1 MMENHWNLVLQLSHR
16 GQNENEVYCH
26 WPSRCLVC
34 CSQQRESDQWS
45 PKMLADTQDWLCTP
59 WLNAR
64 VLWMWIFLIFFAL
77 LGVDTEWSILLGD
90 KKNSFIWRRHDPF
103 PCPRY
108 HSWQNMFV
116 LDYFKLPLSHWSIG
130 HVKPSFTLVTI
141 IDEVWAQ
148 NSKIIFTIT

>member
-45 PKMLADTQDWLCTP
+45 PKMLADTQGWLCTP

-90 KKNSFIWRRHDPF
+90 KKIVLFGGGMTPSPAPAIIHDKICSSSTISNYPF
-103 PCPRY
+103 
-108 HSWQNMFV
+108 
-116 LDYFKLPLSHWSIG
+116 LTG